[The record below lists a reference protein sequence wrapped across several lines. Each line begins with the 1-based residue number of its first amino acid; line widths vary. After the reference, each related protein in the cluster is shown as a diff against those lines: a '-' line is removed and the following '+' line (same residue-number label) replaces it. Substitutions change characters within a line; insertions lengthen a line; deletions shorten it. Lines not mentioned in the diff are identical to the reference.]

1 MDAESLL
8 DKIEQQSNK
17 EQTAITDHYKAL
29 GTAFANAWVEL
40 KKRQADVE
48 NICRVA
54 YAYLSFKRY
63 AVVLPYTDRNK
74 IVVLDWYSRPMAES
88 DTQLI
93 PICFRTKNISVLY
106 YPDGTIYVADTNC
119 VIDRSTDVTLHAKEI
134 RDSLN
139 DGKNDS
145 IARINDNLWVRAS
158 TIAEGISTIF
168 NSLDALS
175 NFLTETVNNLGKS
188 EEASTDDDDKFEWLG
203 IQYKWPRLSAEERG
217 KIDKFVHATPPNSDS
232 IANIFNLLIRFARE
246 TIDDSRRSK

>member
-1 MDAESLL
+1 MDTESLL
-8 DKIEQQSNK
+8 DKIKQQSNK
-17 EQTAITDHYKAL
+17 EQTAIVDKYKAL
-29 GTAFANAWVEL
+29 GTAFADAWVGL
-40 KKRQADVE
+40 NQRKADVE

-54 YAYLSFKRY
+54 YAYLSFKRC

-74 IVVLDWYSRPMAES
+74 IIVLDWYSRPMAES
-88 DTQLI
+88 DTPLI
-93 PICFRTKNISVLY
+93 PICFRAKDISVLY

-119 VIDRSTDVTLHAKEI
+119 VISRSTDVTLHAKEI
-134 RDSLN
+134 RETLN
-139 DGKNDS
+139 AGKNDA
-145 IARINDNLWVRAS
+145 IARINDNHWAYAG

-175 NFLTETVNNLGKS
+175 NFLTETVNGLDKS
-188 EEASTDDDDKFEWLG
+188 EEESTDDDKFEWPG

-246 TIDDSRRSK
+246 TIDDSRRAK

>member
-1 MDAESLL
+1 MDTESLL
-8 DKIEQQSNK
+8 DKIKQQSNK
-17 EQTAITDHYKAL
+17 EQTAIADKYKAL
-29 GTAFANAWVEL
+29 GTAFADAWVGL
-40 KKRQADVE
+40 NNRKTDVE

-63 AVVLPYTDRNK
+63 AVMLPYTDRNK
-74 IVVLDWYSRPMAES
+74 IVVLDWYSRPMVEVNKP
-88 DTQLI
+88 LI
-93 PICFRTKNISVLY
+93 PICFRAKDISVLY
-106 YPDGTIYVADTNC
+106 YPDGTIYVAETNC
-119 VIDRSTDVTLHAKEI
+119 IIGRSTDVTLHAKEI

-139 DGKNDS
+139 AGKNDV
-145 IARINDNLWVRAS
+145 IARINDNHWVYAS

-175 NFLTETVNNLGKS
+175 NFLTETVNDLEKP
-188 EEASTDDDDKFEWLG
+188 EEESTGDDDKFEWPG

-246 TIDDSRRSK
+246 TIDDSRRAK